1 MSFKSRDNRFLIE
14 EASSGRARCRRCK
27 QPIPNGALRLRIVA
41 FVCPGRS
48 TAFFRCCLDAKLAA
62 AVLAVYGSAARVP
75 CAPTVDAA
83 RADQMRNALSLA
95 VRARSLPQPPTA
107 SRSPPQP
114 PAAPHG
120 LCAPQVDTA
129 QMRNALA
136 AREPPE
142 GPSH

>member
-1 MSFKSRDNRFLIE
+1 MTFKSRTNQYLIE
-14 EASSGRARCRRCK
+14 NATSSRARCRRCK

-95 VRARSLPQPPTA
+95 
-107 SRSPPQP
+107 
-114 PAAPHG
+114 
-120 LCAPQVDTA
+120 
-129 QMRNALA
+129 